1 MGLSGDLR
9 RANLDLWERMVT
21 HAFVRELGDGSLSA
35 ERFRRYMLQDYV
47 FLKDLVTLTALGI
60 AKAPD
65 LDAARRL
72 DGFLSPV
79 LNGEE
84 ALFRRAFESLGDPAD
99 AGRNAE
105 PLPTTAAFGAFLAS
119 VAYEG
124 GYEEILTCLL
134 VTEGTYVDW
143 ARCLAQGGAAP
154 GNAFY
159 QEWIDI
165 HASEELAAFVAWVE
179 QALDA
184 SALASA
190 QAFRLGEVFRVSL
203 EYELRFWDMAYNGEA
218 P

>member
-143 ARCLAQGGAAP
+143 AQRLAQGGAAP

-159 QEWIDI
+159 REWIDI

-190 QAFRLGEVFRVSL
+190 QAFRLEEVFRVGL